1 MRNVLPIILA
11 IIIFDIIPY
20 HYNNKEYFICG
31 NANNRIAC
39 NSKQNIKIIIDNN
52 SAFP

>member
-1 MRNVLPIILA
+1 MLIIWA
-11 IIIFDIIPY
+11 IIIFNIIPY

-31 NANNRIAC
+31 NANNEIAC
-39 NSKQNIKIIIDNN
+39 NINTIIDNN